1 MDEEEDRDC
10 CWCCWCCWYRSD
22 LSGGDSGVE
31 VEVEL
36 EEEEEDGNI
45 LNAIAICICVSS
57 GNCGASNTND
67 ELALELFVRRWA
79 RDEIGFW

>member
-1 MDEEEDRDC
+1 M
-10 CWCCWCCWYRSD
+10 
-22 LSGGDSGVE
+22 
-31 VEVEL
+31 EL